1 VTDGGQIDIGSLGS
15 DFVEDAKVL
24 RQLHD
29 EDPAEF
35 AKVAEQSGIGLRKA
49 YYLVEID
56 RALEGYPVPKEKK
69 HSIGWTKLQM
79 ISGHLNKKNYKV
91 LLEQADAHPVHELE
105 DVLAGKG
112 LVENRHAMLFYFTPA
127 EFEVLANIVVA
138 HGGKRKGRSLKD
150 KEAALTRALKKLLHD
165 TGE

>member
-1 VTDGGQIDIGSLGS
+1 MGDGGPIDIGNLGS

-56 RALEGYPVPKEKK
+56 RAFEGYPIQKEKML
-69 HSIGWTKLQM
+69 SIGWTKLQM
-79 ISGHLNKKNYKV
+79 ISAHLTKKNYRI
-91 LLEQADAHPVHELE
+91 LLEQADAHPV
-105 DVLAGKG
+105 
-112 LVENRHAMLFYFTPA
+112 
-127 EFEVLANIVVA
+127 
-138 HGGKRKGRSLKD
+138 
-150 KEAALTRALKKLLHD
+150 
-165 TGE
+165 